1 VTARRIVPGSSR
13 LPTASGAIIMAGGIF
28 GAVALQRLP
37 LGEALTA
44 PLAALLA
51 LGWFVIAWLI
61 LTDTARLG
69 IAAHSGSL
77 VGSFAIGTWVAA
89 SAVVARMAMLA
100 APDAPWLARA
110 MFIAG
115 SLVWLWFMPRALRN
129 LAQIARS
136 AATETRP
143 TGIVLLT
150 TVATQA
156 VALPAFRLF
165 PEVTIVHGAAAVA
178 MGFGAACYVVG
189 AVLIIRRYVAGSRW
203 QLVTDWDN
211 TNCVLHG
218 ALSITGLTA
227 VISGLFGMRELAPFW
242 AATLMVFVVVEAIEV
257 ARLVV
262 RVRALGWW
270 QGVFVYDVSQWARN
284 FTFGMFYAFTA
295 ALEGHFALSSRYPAI
310 DVLADA
316 ILAFGQYIVLAL
328 LLAEL
333 VLMGW
338 CYVGARTGVRT
349 AV

>member
-1 VTARRIVPGSSR
+1 MPGSSR

-37 LGEALTA
+37 LGDALTA
-44 PLAALLA
+44 PLAAVLA

-69 IAAHSGSL
+69 IAVHTSPL
-77 VGSFAIGTWVAA
+77 IGSFAIGTWVAA

-115 SLVWLWFMPRALRN
+115 ALVWLWFVPRALRN
-129 LAQIARS
+129 LAQIACS

-143 TGIVLLT
+143 TGIILLT

-165 PEVTIVHGAAAVA
+165 PGVSIVHAAAAVV
-178 MGFGAACYVVG
+178 MGFGAACYVIG
-189 AVLIIRRYVAGSRW
+189 AILIIRRYVAGPSWR
-203 QLVTDWDN
+203 LADDWDN

-227 VISGLFGMRELAPFW
+227 VISGLFGVRELAPFW
-242 AATLMVFVVVEAIEV
+242 AATLTVFVVVEAAEV
-257 ARLVV
+257 ARLIA
-262 RVRALGWW
+262 RVRALGWRR
-270 QGVFVYDVSQWARN
+270 GVFVYDVSQWARN

-295 ALEGHFALSSRYPAI
+295 ALKGHFALSGGYPAI
-310 DVLADA
+310 TACADA
-316 ILAFGQYIVLAL
+316 ILAFGQYVVLAML
-328 LLAEL
+328 LGEL

-338 CYVGARTGVRT
+338 WFAGAKTGVRT

>member
-1 VTARRIVPGSSR
+1 MTARRIVPGSSR

-37 LGEALTA
+37 LGDALTA

-69 IAAHSGSL
+69 IAVHTSPL
-77 VGSFAIGTWVAA
+77 IGSFAIGTWVAA

-115 SLVWLWFMPRALRN
+115 ALVWLWFVPRALRN
-129 LAQIARS
+129 LARIARS

-165 PEVTIVHGAAAVA
+165 PEVSIVHGAAAVV

-189 AVLIIRRYVAGSRW
+189 AALIIRRYVSGPSWRLAD
-203 QLVTDWDN
+203 DWDN

-227 VISGLFGMRELAPFW
+227 VISGLFGVRELAPFW
-242 AATLMVFVVVEAIEV
+242 AATLTVFVVVEAAEV
-257 ARLVV
+257 ARLIA
-262 RVRALGWW
+262 RVGALGWRK
-270 QGVFVYDVSQWARN
+270 GLFVYDVSQWARN

-295 ALEGHFALSSRYPAI
+295 ALKGHFALSGGYPAI
-310 DVLADA
+310 TACADA
-316 ILAFGQYIVLAL
+316 ILAFGQYVVLAML
-328 LLAEL
+328 LGEL

-338 CYVGARTGVRT
+338 WFAGAKTGVRT